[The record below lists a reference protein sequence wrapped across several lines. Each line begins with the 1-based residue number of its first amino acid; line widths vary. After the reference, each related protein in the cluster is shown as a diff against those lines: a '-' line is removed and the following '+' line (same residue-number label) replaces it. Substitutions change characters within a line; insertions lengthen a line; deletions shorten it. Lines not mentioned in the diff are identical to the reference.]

1 MNNKDSKEQREKSLK
16 KEIKFMDVSI
26 VGIFIFLFVFTCA
39 MAYLTYS
46 TSVEADTLIISVF
59 GFCGLECGLMAG
71 IQKRKTTIRSELEKL
86 YSNKNKQSLDNNKR
100 SQTDKPKE
108 QIEAPIQQIDYVDNS
123 EEDDEDYQ
131 TPVIY

>member
-1 MNNKDSKEQREKSLK
+1 MNNKDSKKQREKALK

-26 VGIFIFLFVFTCA
+26 VGIFIFLFVFTWA

-86 YSNKNKQSLDNNKR
+86 YSNNNKQLLDNKKP
-100 SQTDKPKE
+100 QIDMPKE
-108 QIEAPIQQIDYVDNS
+108 QIEAPTQQIDYVDNS
-123 EEDDEDYQ
+123 EDDDDDYQ
-131 TPVIY
+131 TPIVY